1 MPTPTALISLRL
13 TEEQILGLDQRIGT
27 NGFRNRSDVV
37 RESVRR
43 FLSEGDYHRTNLEIS
58 IGADLGKTLERFCAL
73 RGENVASVFQA
84 GARLYMQREIELA
97 NSLDEVIEDRI
108 TKISN
113 QDDDSLTP

>member
-13 TEEQILGLDQRIGT
+13 TEEQILGLDQRVGT
-27 NGFRNRSDVV
+27 DGFRNRSDVV

-58 IGADLGKTLERFCAL
+58 IGADLSKTLERFCAL
-73 RGENVASVFQA
+73 RGENVAAVFQA

-97 NSLDEVIEDRI
+97 NSLDVIEDRI
-108 TKISN
+108 AKISN
-113 QDDDSLTP
+113 EDDDSLAP